1 MLRILSGASSK
12 QERGRLSA
20 QDRVQAKLRELNGLG
35 HAACGRELFARPL
48 NIDLRGRN
56 SYSSGMKTTISEK
69 GQVTIP
75 KAIRDKLG
83 LRPGTVLDFDAIEG
97 KLIGVKKGQ
106 DDRIGKWLGKGPLP
120 GGLAVDDY
128 LRRVRG

>member
-1 MLRILSGASSK
+1 M
-12 QERGRLSA
+12 
-20 QDRVQAKLRELNGLG
+20 NGCSPLP
-35 HAACGRELFARPL
+35 AAGTLAE
-48 NIDLRGRN
+48 IDLCGGK
-56 SYSSGMKTTISEK
+56 SHSCGMKATVSEK

-83 LRPGTVLDFDAIEG
+83 LRPGTVLDFNAIEG
-97 KLIGVKKGQ
+97 KLIGVKKEQ
-106 DDRIGKWLGKGPLP
+106 DDRIGRWLGKGPLP